1 MTTTSPPPLPLD
13 TFESALDAALTF
25 DITDRRKPLEDAIR
39 YSALAA
45 GKRIR
50 PQLCMA
56 IEKSLTNSI
65 NVSIPIGIAI
75 ELIHCYSLIHD
86 DLPAMDNDDFR
97 RGKPTCHKAFGEDMA
112 ILAGD
117 VLNTYAFEYLAT
129 TMPPVIGDKKTVAL
143 IQLLSNACGIHG
155 MGGGQALDLK
165 SSLTQDATLDD
176 VQTIHHLKTGQLFLA
191 CFTMTS
197 TAACDDADV
206 CQTIMA
212 IGRHFGLMFQ
222 MIDDILDATAA
233 FESIG
238 KSPGKDANQNK
249 LTIVSLLGLEAAI
262 KEAQAQKER
271 ALHLIHGL
279 PNPAPNLSHIFETVF
294 NKGIQYA
301 K

>member
-56 IEKSLTNSI
+56 IEKSLTNTI

-117 VLNTYAFEYLAT
+117 VLNTYAFEYLANA
-129 TMPPVIGDKKTVAL
+129 MPPAIGDKKTLAL

-197 TAACDDADV
+197 TAVCDDPEV

-222 MIDDILDATAA
+222 MIDDILDATAE

-249 LTIVSLLGLEAAI
+249 LTIVSLLGLDAAI

-294 NKGIQYA
+294 KKGIQYA